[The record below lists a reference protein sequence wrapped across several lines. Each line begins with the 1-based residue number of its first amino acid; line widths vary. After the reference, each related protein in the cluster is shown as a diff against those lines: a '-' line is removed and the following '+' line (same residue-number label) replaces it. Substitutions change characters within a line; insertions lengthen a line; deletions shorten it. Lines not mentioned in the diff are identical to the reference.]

1 MTERHSLAKFGAQ
14 LASFESGR
22 RSTAGDVGAFIFD
35 AAGAAV
41 PSPFRLAG
49 RVVGAQ

>member
-1 MTERHSLAKFGAQ
+1 MTERHSLAKFRAQ